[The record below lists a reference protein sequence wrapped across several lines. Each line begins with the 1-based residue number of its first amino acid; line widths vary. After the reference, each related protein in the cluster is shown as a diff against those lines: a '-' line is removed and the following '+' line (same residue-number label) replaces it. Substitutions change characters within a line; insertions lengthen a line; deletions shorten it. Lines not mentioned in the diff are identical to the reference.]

1 LAHEAGVQK
10 GKHTVL
16 RLPRRH
22 SSPAVWRQLR
32 DSTLLTERAQNAPG
46 DPQAWKKLIGTKR
59 VAARLETLPDNKL
72 RRGAFAVS
80 SVVQLTLALIV
91 ISLPL
96 IFPEQIS
103 IRAIYQVTP
112 VEAPQTE
119 VPIEPEKPPEK
130 PEVHKKAEP
139 IPVKP
144 AEPVRV
150 AKLFAPQPL
159 IAPKPKAPEK
169 LNSEVPKLEPVPVR
183 TKLDTSTAEPER
195 PREPVKTGMLNTS
208 KAPEPT
214 VKAASETVQT
224 GGFGDPH
231 GFAGGA
237 PDAKHGNVA
246 RLGSFEL
253 PSGPGYGN
261 GTGGANGARGV
272 VASAGFANSSAA
284 KASASGARGAVQSGG
299 FGSVEIAPAAKPQKQ
314 AEQAPAIQPVVIL
327 SKPNPAYSDE
337 ARKLGIEGEVLVEV
351 IFLASGQVRAV
362 RVTKGL
368 GHGLDEAALHA
379 AEQIRFKPA
388 LQEGQAVDFPAI
400 AHIIFQLAY

>member
-1 LAHEAGVQK
+1 LIE
-10 GKHTVL
+10 
-16 RLPRRH
+16 
-22 SSPAVWRQLR
+22 LR
-32 DSTLLTERAQNAPG
+32 DCGLRSKPG
-46 DPQAWKKLIGTKR
+46 HSASVDRQAWKKLIGTKP
-59 VAARLETLPDNKL
+59 VDARLETLPDNKL

-80 SVVQLTLALIV
+80 STVQLVLAAILV
-91 ISLPL
+91 SLPL

-119 VPIEPEKPPEK
+119 VPIQAEKPPEK
-130 PEVHKKAEP
+130 REIRKKPEP

-144 AEPVRV
+144 PEPVRV
-150 AKLFAPQPL
+150 AKFFAPQPL
-159 IAPKPKAPEK
+159 IAPKPKIVQQE
-169 LNSEVPKLEPVPVR
+169 NSDIPKLQPVLAR
-183 TKLDTSTAEPER
+183 TKFDTSSTAEPER
-195 PREPVKTGMLNTS
+195 PREPIKTGMLNTD
-208 KAPEPT
+208 KAPAPT
-214 VKAASETVQT
+214 LKAASEKVQT
-224 GGFGDPH
+224 GGFGDPQ

-261 GTGGANGARGV
+261 GTGGANGARGI
-272 VASAGFANSSAA
+272 VASAGFANNSAA
-284 KASASGARGAVQSGG
+284 KAAASGSHGAVQSGG
-299 FGSVEIAPAAKPQKQ
+299 FGSVEIAPAAK
-314 AEQAPAIQPVVIL
+314 AAPKRVEEAAVQPVVIL
-327 SKPNPAYSDE
+327 SKPNPVYTDE

-351 IFLASGQVRAV
+351 TFLASGQVRAV
-362 RVTKGL
+362 RVVKGL

-388 LQEGQAVDFPAI
+388 WQEGHAVDFPAI

>member
-1 LAHEAGVQK
+1 LIE
-10 GKHTVL
+10 
-16 RLPRRH
+16 
-22 SSPAVWRQLR
+22 LR
-32 DSTLLTERAQNAPG
+32 DSGLRSERTQNAPG
-46 DPQAWKKLIGTKR
+46 DPQAWKKLIGTKP
-59 VAARLETLPDNKL
+59 VEARLETLPDNKL

-112 VEAPQTE
+112 IEAPQTE
-119 VPIEPEKPPEK
+119 VPIQPEKSEI
-130 PEVHKKAEP
+130 HKKVEP

-144 AEPVRV
+144 PEPVRV

-169 LNSEVPKLEPVPVR
+169 LNSDVPKLEPVLAR
-183 TKLDTSTAEPER
+183 TKFDTSSTAEPER
-195 PREPVKTGMLNTS
+195 PREPVKTGTLNTGN
-208 KAPEPT
+208 APEPT
-214 VKAASETVQT
+214 LKVASEKVQT
-224 GGFGDPH
+224 GGFGDPK

-246 RLGSFEL
+246 RLWSFEL

-272 VASAGFANSSAA
+272 VASAGFASNSAGKAA
-284 KASASGARGAVQSGG
+284 ASGNRGAVQSGG
-299 FGSVEIAPAAKPQKQ
+299 FGTVDIAPAAKAAPKH
-314 AEQAPAIQPVVIL
+314 AEEAAIQSVVIL
-327 SKPNPAYSDE
+327 SKPNPLYTDE

-351 IFLASGQVRAV
+351 SFLASGQVRAV
-362 RVTKGL
+362 RVVKGL

-388 LQEGQAVDFPAI
+388 LQEGHAVDFPAI

>member
-1 LAHEAGVQK
+1 MIE
-10 GKHTVL
+10 
-16 RLPRRH
+16 
-22 SSPAVWRQLR
+22 LR
-32 DSTLLTERAQNAPG
+32 DSGLRSERTPNASG
-46 DPQAWKKLIGTKR
+46 DPQAWKKLIGTKP
-59 VAARLETLPDNKL
+59 VGARLETLPDNRL

-112 VEAPQTE
+112 IEAPQTE
-119 VPIEPEKPPEK
+119 VPIQPEKPPEK
-130 PEVHKKAEP
+130 PEVHKKVEP
-139 IPVKP
+139 APVKP
-144 AEPVRV
+144 PEPVRV

-169 LNSEVPKLEPVPVR
+169 LNSDVPKLEPVLAR
-183 TKLDTSTAEPER
+183 TKFDTSSTAGPER
-195 PREPVKTGMLNTS
+195 PREPVKTGTLNTGN
-208 KAPEPT
+208 APEPT
-214 VKAASETVQT
+214 LKVASEKVQT
-224 GGFGDPH
+224 GGFGDPK

-237 PDAKHGNVA
+237 PDAKYGNVA

-272 VASAGFANSSAA
+272 VASAGFASNSAGKAA
-284 KASASGARGAVQSGG
+284 ASGNRGAVQSGG
-299 FGSVEIAPAAKPQKQ
+299 FGTVEIAPAAKAPPKH
-314 AEQAPAIQPVVIL
+314 AEEAAIQSVVIL
-327 SKPNPAYSDE
+327 SKPNPLYTDE

-351 IFLASGQVRAV
+351 NFLASGQVRAV
-362 RVTKGL
+362 RVVKGL

-388 LQEGQAVDFPAI
+388 LQEGHAVDFPAI

>member
-1 LAHEAGVQK
+1 LIE
-10 GKHTVL
+10 
-16 RLPRRH
+16 
-22 SSPAVWRQLR
+22 LR
-32 DSTLLTERAQNAPG
+32 DSGLRSERTQNASG
-46 DPQAWKKLIGTKR
+46 DPQAWKKLIGTKP
-59 VAARLETLPDNKL
+59 VGARLETLPDNKL

-112 VEAPQTE
+112 IEAPQTE
-119 VPIEPEKPPEK
+119 VPVQPEKPPEK
-130 PEVHKKAEP
+130 PEVHKKVEP
-139 IPVKP
+139 APVKP
-144 AEPVRV
+144 PEPVRV

-169 LNSEVPKLEPVPVR
+169 LNSDVPKLEPVLAR
-183 TKLDTSTAEPER
+183 TKFDTSSTAGPER
-195 PREPVKTGMLNTS
+195 PREPVKTGMLNTD
-208 KAPEPT
+208 KEPPPT
-214 VKAASETVQT
+214 LKVASEKVQT
-224 GGFGDPH
+224 GGFGDPK
-231 GFAGGA
+231 GFAGGT

-272 VASAGFANSSAA
+272 VASAGFASNSAGNAA
-284 KASASGARGAVQSGG
+284 ASGNRGAVQSGG
-299 FGSVEIAPAAKPQKQ
+299 FGTVDIAPAAKAAPKQ
-314 AEQAPAIQPVVIL
+314 AEEAAIQSVVIL
-327 SKPNPAYSDE
+327 SKPNPLYTDE

-351 IFLASGQVRAV
+351 NFLASGQVRAV
-362 RVTKGL
+362 RVVKGL

-388 LQEGQAVDFPAI
+388 LQEGHAVDFPAI

>member
-1 LAHEAGVQK
+1 LIE
-10 GKHTVL
+10 
-16 RLPRRH
+16 
-22 SSPAVWRQLR
+22 LR
-32 DSTLLTERAQNAPG
+32 DSGLRSERTQNASG
-46 DPQAWKKLIGTKR
+46 DPQAWKKLIGTKP
-59 VAARLETLPDNKL
+59 VEARLQTLPDNKL

-103 IRAIYQVTP
+103 MRAIYQVTP
-112 VEAPQTE
+112 IEAPQTE
-119 VPIEPEKPPEK
+119 VPMPPEK
-130 PEVHKKAEP
+130 PEVHKRVEP
-139 IPVKP
+139 APVKP
-144 AEPVRV
+144 PEPVRV

-169 LNSEVPKLEPVPVR
+169 LNSDVPKLEPVVAR
-183 TKLDTSTAEPER
+183 TKFDTSSTAGPER
-195 PREPVKTGMLNTS
+195 PREPVKTGTLNTGN
-208 KAPEPT
+208 APEPT
-214 VKAASETVQT
+214 LKVASEKVQT
-224 GGFGDPH
+224 GGFGDPK

-272 VASAGFANSSAA
+272 VASAGFASNSAGKVA
-284 KASASGARGAVQSGG
+284 ASGNRGAVQSGG
-299 FGSVEIAPAAKPQKQ
+299 FGTVDIAPAAKAAPKQ
-314 AEQAPAIQPVVIL
+314 AEEAAIQSVVIL
-327 SKPNPAYSDE
+327 SKPNPLYTDE

-351 IFLASGQVRAV
+351 NFLASGQVRAV
-362 RVTKGL
+362 RVVKGL

-388 LQEGQAVDFPAI
+388 LQEGHAVDFPAI